1 MSNEVKLIGTS
12 QVLANF
18 SKIEA
23 DLLNKAGVA
32 IQEVVLQATYEAK
45 RNAPVDLGGLV
56 QSINADFNKWKLEGV
71 ISANAP
77 YAPYVEFGTGGLVE
91 IPQGF
96 EELAAKFKGKGVK
109 KVNLPAR
116 PFLIPAAQKGAKELQ
131 EKLSKLVQ

>member
-1 MSNEVKLIGTS
+1 MSNEVRLIGTS
-12 QVLANF
+12 QVLANIGE
-18 SKIEA
+18 IEA
-23 DLLNKAGVA
+23 QILNQASA
-32 IQEVVLQATYEAK
+32 ILQGVVLEATYEAK
-45 RNAPVDLGGLV
+45 MSAPVDLGGLV
-56 QSINADFNKWKLEGV
+56 QSINAGYSQTELEGT

-109 KVNLPAR
+109 RVNLPAR

-131 EKLSKLVQ
+131 EKLSKLIQ